1 VVVTD
6 FESVGRIGV
15 DSLDLLVGCLPH
27 ELSQLTLSS
36 IDVASAMLG
45 SPCFESRVT
54 LGELN
59 GLRKGKESG
68 GRNKAFHKF
77 GL

>member
-1 VVVTD
+1 VVVAD
-6 FESVGRIGV
+6 FESVVGVGV
-15 DSLDLLVGCLPH
+15 DSLDLLVGCVPH
-27 ELSQLTLSS
+27 KLSQLTLSG
-36 IDVASAMLG
+36 IDVASAMLS
-45 SPCFESRVT
+45 SPCLESCVT

-59 GLRKGKESG
+59 GLRKGKEGG